1 MNININE
8 LSKLDKYKNNLLVSN
23 QYIFSYLTQVAKID
37 HINKTI
43 IVDKFYSV
51 TTSKHI
57 NFVANEYNYKVLRTY
72 KTFLNKRGF

>member
-8 LSKLDKYKNNLLVSN
+8 LNKMNRYKENLLVSDN
-23 QYIFSYLTQVAKID
+23 HIFSYLTQVATID

-43 IVDKFYSV
+43 TTNKYYSV

-57 NFVANEYNYKVLRTY
+57 NYVANEYNYKLIKTY
-72 KTFLNKRGF
+72 K

>member
-1 MNININE
+1 MNINLNE

-23 QYIFSYLTQVAKID
+23 QYIFSYLTNVAEIN

-43 IVDKFYSV
+43 TTNKFYSV

-57 NFVANEYNYKVLRTY
+57 NYIANEYNYKVLRTY